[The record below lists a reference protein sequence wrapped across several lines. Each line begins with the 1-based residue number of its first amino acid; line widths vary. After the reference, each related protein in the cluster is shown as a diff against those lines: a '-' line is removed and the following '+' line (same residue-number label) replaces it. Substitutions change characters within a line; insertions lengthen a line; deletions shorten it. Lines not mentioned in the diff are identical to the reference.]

1 MIMGAEVSVVM
12 MLPIESTDME
22 SYNHQSDQLELYV
35 ITSALNCCIT
45 KYKNNDTC
53 QKCVT

>member
-22 SYNHQSDQLELYV
+22 SYNNQRDQLELYV
-35 ITSALNCCIT
+35 ITSA
-45 KYKNNDTC
+45 
-53 QKCVT
+53 